1 MNISAMSVTFD
12 QHNMW
17 VELSDGRTIG
27 VPLMLFPRLLQAT
40 PAQRS
45 RVELNRL
52 GLHWDEIH
60 EDISVADLLAT
71 DVT

>member
-1 MNISAMSVTFD
+1 
-12 QHNMW
+12 
-17 VELSDGRTIG
+17 
-27 VPLMLFPRLLQAT
+27 
-40 PAQRS
+40 
-45 RVELNRL
+45 VELNRL